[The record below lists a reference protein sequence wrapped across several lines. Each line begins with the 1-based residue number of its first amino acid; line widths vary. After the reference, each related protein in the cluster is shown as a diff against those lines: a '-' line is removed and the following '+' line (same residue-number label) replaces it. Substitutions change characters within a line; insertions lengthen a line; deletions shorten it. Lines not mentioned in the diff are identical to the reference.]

1 MSTNLLEKHAKSF
14 IGLVFSY
21 LEKYLENVLLYII
34 FVELWMILLM
44 MKIH

>member
-14 IGLVFSY
+14 YWASFSY